1 MKVRLGFVSNSSS
14 SSFIIGF
21 PKDKRRE
28 KLLNVLQQYKEEL
41 KEAIQPPIESFEE
54 IVEKLE
60 PFFEFVSEEWLNE
73 RKEWAWFDKM
83 NDSYKTA
90 LEQDLVPHY
99 IKLDI
104 VYQPI
109 LEQIISLLSRIDQ
122 DELYIQQIKHLWFM
136 SNNLHEFSFLQA

>member
-14 SSFIIGF
+14 SSYIIGF
-21 PKDKRRE
+21 PKEKRRE
-28 KLLNVLQQYKEEL
+28 KLLNVLLKYKKEL

-60 PFFEFVSEEWLNE
+60 PFFEFVSEEWLKE
-73 RKEWAWFDKM
+73 RKEGTWFDKM
-83 NDSYKTA
+83 NDAYKKA
-90 LEQDLVPHY
+90 LEQGLVPHY

-104 VYQPI
+104 VYQPV

-122 DELYIQQIKHLWFM
+122 DELYIQQIKHL
-136 SNNLHEFSFLQA
+136 